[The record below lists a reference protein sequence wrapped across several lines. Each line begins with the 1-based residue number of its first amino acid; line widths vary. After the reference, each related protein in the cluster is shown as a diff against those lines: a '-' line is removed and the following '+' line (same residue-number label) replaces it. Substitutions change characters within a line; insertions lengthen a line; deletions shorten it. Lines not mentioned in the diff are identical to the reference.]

1 MKKNLFSA
9 VLLGSSLL
17 LILTTSATAEVMR
30 MGGGLRPGFARPPLF
45 INLGPFDATSNYGPY
60 SPVQVRHAYGL
71 DLLLAAG
78 ATGRGQKIGIV
89 DSYGDPSIQT
99 DLNNFCSYYGI
110 PSTTVQILG
119 QPTSG
124 SSGWAL
130 ETALDVEWAHAIAT
144 NATIILSVAKSAS
157 TSDLLA
163 AVDAAVAKG
172 ATVISMSWGAQE
184 SSGVNA
190 YDTHFQAPG
199 VTFVASSGDSA
210 ELTGDQV
217 EWPASSP
224 FVVGVGGT
232 TLYLDANGNRT
243 VPTGTASS
251 ETAWSDSGGGIS
263 AVYSAPSFQSGW
275 VPSSFGIGN
284 WRAVPDVS
292 YLADPNTGVG
302 VAYGRYL
309 YEVGG
314 TSVGAPQWAA
324 LIALANSVRTS
335 GAVQGDTSIYSVAG
349 TAPTINPA
357 NFFDITSGSNGSEPD
372 DLAGP
377 GYDLV
382 TGLGSPVAAGL
393 VNALAPQ
400 TPDFSVSVT
409 PPGTQT
415 VTPGSPVSYTITIT
429 SLNGFNGTVSLSAAG
444 YPSDASNVSL
454 PALVNGSS
462 SLTFTTSAADSGT
475 YTITITGT
483 STGTGGTLTHT
494 ATVTLVVAKPDFSLS
509 ASPGSRTVRHGS
521 STTYTVNVTPSG
533 VFSGTV
539 ALSASSGLP
548 TGATASFSPA
558 SINTGSSTMTVRT
571 SNSTPRQTYTLTIT
585 GTCTSPALTHTTTV
599 TLTLN

>member
-1 MKKNLFSA
+1 MKNLFSA
-9 VLLGSSLL
+9 VSLFSSVVLT
-17 LILTTSATAEVMR
+17 LTTSATAEVMR

-45 INLGPFDATSNYGPY
+45 LNLGPFDATSNYGPY
-60 SPVQVRHAYGL
+60 SPAQVRHAYGV
-71 DLLLAAG
+71 DLVLAAG
-78 ATGRGQKIGIV
+78 ASGSGQKIGIV
-89 DSYGDPSIQT
+89 DAYGDPAIQT

-124 SSGWAL
+124 NSGWAL
-130 ETALDVEWAHAIAT
+130 ETALDVEWAHAIAP

-184 SSGVNA
+184 SSAVTP
-190 YDTHFQAPG
+190 YDTHFQTPG
-199 VTFVASSGDSA
+199 VTYVASSGDSS

-217 EWPASSP
+217 EWQASSP
-224 FVVGVGGT
+224 YVVGVGGT
-232 TLYLDANGNRT
+232 TLYLDAKGNR
-243 VPTGTASS
+243 SS
-251 ETAWSDSGGGIS
+251 ETAWSGSGGGIS
-263 AVYSAPSFQSGW
+263 AVYPAPSFQSGW
-275 VPSSFGIGN
+275 VPSSLGIGN
-284 WRAVPDVS
+284 SRTVPDVS

-314 TSVGAPQWAA
+314 TSAGAPQWAA

-335 GAVQGDTSIYSVAG
+335 GPVGGNTDIYSVAG
-349 TAPTINPA
+349 TAPTINSA
-357 NFFDITSGSNGSEPD
+357 NFLDITSGSNGSDAD

-382 TGLGSPVAAGL
+382 TGLGSPVGTGL

-409 PPGTQT
+409 PSTQT
-415 VTPGSPVSYTITIT
+415 VAPGSQANYTVTVAP
-429 SLNGFNGTVSLSAAG
+429 LDGFSDTVTFGASGFPSGASASFSQASVTGSGSSILTVSSA
-444 YPSDASNVSL
+444 
-454 PALVNGSS
+454 PA
-462 SLTFTTSAADSGT
+462 GT

-483 STGTGGTLTHT
+483 SGALTHT
-494 ATVTLVVAKPDFSLS
+494 VAVTLVVAKPDFSLS
-509 ASPGSRTVRHGS
+509 ASPASRTVRRGN

-533 VFSGTV
+533 GFAGTV
-539 ALSASSGLP
+539 GLSASGLP
-548 TGATASFSPA
+548 TGVTASFSPA
-558 SINTGSSTMTVRT
+558 SINKSGSSTMTVRT
-571 SNSTPRQTYTLTIT
+571 SNSTPRQSYTLTVT
-585 GTCTSPALTHTTTV
+585 GTSASPALTHTTTV
-599 TLTLN
+599 SLTVS